1 MSSYA
6 FDASRDREAT
16 VVTSIECSA
25 EPTETSEALSSTT
38 KSKKRKRVTTA
49 NTTWEHTRKPQ
60 GAEPG
65 RVGRKHELI
74 YYCKYCG
81 NPPYSTTVS
90 TTFRN
95 HLYKQH
101 HIQVDHESFPARDL
115 DAQPSL
121 VLTPDK
127 DGQDRIV
134 SSVTQEVD
142 DVVKNAPWNH
152 CRAVSETSPLRD
164 TIVVAQ
170 PQPSSVRYSTTES
183 VNRKEV
189 STLSQK
195 NSTQKIPSR
204 YSSPYT
210 ASGNSQH
217 SIRISSVDVS
227 QRTRTGDGV
236 SLGSGTAQSVDD
248 YHSLQHPGS
257 QGVVHSASEK
267 EASDPSPGPKK
278 QPHIAQSLSNVS
290 ARAQEPGLAQ
300 RPATTTTPA
309 RGSNPNHC
317 DDAKASAI
325 LLGGSRNRDGGFGTA
340 SPTNGDAAQENT
352 VAGANKEDGS
362 STPQG
367 PTSSSVPVQNATP
380 SVPGPIAEH
389 HDHLVDSTRTSRGDE
404 TSAGNQLQL
413 GDADDE
419 EALRV
424 GHVFMKYKRGGK
436 ILEQK
441 RRTMDEQSAQIQV
454 SERHIAREQAT
465 LEDMD
470 RQVRLLQ
477 DQMRTTADNIER
489 DRVRLSQ
496 IGKAAEKARSEVE
509 SLSRELE
516 DIKKELFS

>member
-1 MSSYA
+1 MEGTGGNTPPDSIPEGKPSGRKRGRPPTSGPSSQSNKIPKKR
-6 FDASRDREAT
+6 ASR
-16 VVTSIECSA
+16 SA
-25 EPTETSEALSSTT
+25 IL
-38 KSKKRKRVTTA
+38 
-49 NTTWEHTRKPQ
+49 
-60 GAEPG
+60 
-65 RVGRKHELI
+65 
-74 YYCKYCG
+74 
-81 NPPYSTTVS
+81 
-90 TTFRN
+90 
-95 HLYKQH
+95 
-101 HIQVDHESFPARDL
+101 L

-134 SSVTQEVD
+134 SSVTQEAD

-152 CRAVSETSPLRD
+152 GRAVSETSSLRD
-164 TIVVAQ
+164 TMVVAQ

-183 VNRKEV
+183 VNHKEV

-195 NSTQKIPSR
+195 NSTQTIPSR

-217 SIRISSVDVS
+217 SIRISSVDLS

-236 SLGSGTAQSVDD
+236 SAGSGTAQSVDD

-300 RPATTTTPA
+300 RPATTTAPA

-325 LLGGSRNRDGGFGTA
+325 LLGGSCNRDGGFGTA

-352 VAGANKEDGS
+352 AAGANKEDGS

-389 HDHLVDSTRTSRGDE
+389 HNHLVDSTRTSRGDE

-424 GHVFMKYKRGGK
+424 GH
-436 ILEQK
+436 
-441 RRTMDEQSAQIQV
+441 IQV

-477 DQMRTTADNIER
+477 DQMRRTADNIER

-516 DIKKELFS
+516 DTKKELFS